1 MSPAAPETRIHHFHS
16 ISAQSS
22 AVSGYGRLRYGSGLV
37 RARRE
42 DRFTVNLSG
51 TAGICPVSSE
61 TELFCFY
68 RPLLKVINLRPA
80 GVQNTGAVKQMH
92 AKQDAN
98 RSTQIKGTQIKSA
111 QIKSAQSGSTQKQYV
126 KYNSNTKRG
135 RSLRGKGENMNEEI
149 RLIALRISDMREIRG
164 ISQEEMAR
172 KMGMSREEYISYE
185 NGEQDFSFSFLYKA
199 SGILGVEM
207 AELLTGDMPKLDFA
221 AVVRAGKGL
230 RYERRKDYE
239 HSHLAFNFKGRKAD
253 PFFVTVRSDCKPGQ
267 RIPNSHESQEFMY
280 IVSGTLLFRLGDFT
294 TVLHEGDSVYYDCT
308 RPHDMY
314 AVECDECKFITV
326 IIK

>member
-1 MSPAAPETRIHHFHS
+1 MSPAAPETRTHHFHS

-22 AVSGYGRLRYGSGLV
+22 AVSGYGGLRYGSGLV

-80 GVQNTGAVKQMH
+80 GVQNTGAVKQKRE
-92 AKQDAN
+92 KQDAN
-98 RSTQIKGTQIKSA
+98 RITQIKSA

-164 ISQEEMAR
+164 ISQEEMAQ
-172 KMGMSREEYISYE
+172 KMGMSSEEYISYE

>member
-22 AVSGYGRLRYGSGLV
+22 AVSGYGGLRYGSGLV

-80 GVQNTGAVKQMH
+80 GVHNTGAVKQIH

-98 RSTQIKGTQIKSA
+98 RSTQIKSA
-111 QIKSAQSGSTQKQYV
+111 QIGSAQTGNMQKQYV
-126 KYNSNTKRG
+126 KYNSSTRRG

>member
-1 MSPAAPETRIHHFHS
+1 
-16 ISAQSS
+16 
-22 AVSGYGRLRYGSGLV
+22 
-37 RARRE
+37 
-42 DRFTVNLSG
+42 
-51 TAGICPVSSE
+51 
-61 TELFCFY
+61 
-68 RPLLKVINLRPA
+68 
-80 GVQNTGAVKQMH
+80 MH

-98 RSTQIKGTQIKSA
+98 RSTQIK
-111 QIKSAQSGSTQKQYV
+111 SAQSGSAQTGNMQKQYV
-126 KYNSNTKRG
+126 KYNSSTKRG

>member
-1 MSPAAPETRIHHFHS
+1 MSPAAPETRTHHFHS

-22 AVSGYGRLRYGSGLV
+22 AVSGYGGLRYGSGLV

-98 RSTQIKGTQIKSA
+98 RSTQIK
-111 QIKSAQSGSTQKQYV
+111 SAQSGSAQTGNMQKQYV
-126 KYNSNTKRG
+126 KYNSSTRRG

>member
-68 RPLLKVINLRPA
+68 RPLLKMINLRPA

-98 RSTQIKGTQIKSA
+98 RSTQIKSA
-111 QIKSAQSGSTQKQYV
+111 QSGSAQSGSTQKQYV

>member
-42 DRFTVNLSG
+42 DRFTANLSG

-98 RSTQIKGTQIKSA
+98 RITQIKSA

>member
-98 RSTQIKGTQIKSA
+98 RSTQIK
-111 QIKSAQSGSTQKQYV
+111 SAQSGSAQTGNMQKQYV
-126 KYNSNTKRG
+126 KYNSSTKRG

>member
-1 MSPAAPETRIHHFHS
+1 MSPAAPETRTHHFHS

-22 AVSGYGRLRYGSGLV
+22 AVSGYGGLRYGSGLV

-80 GVQNTGAVKQMH
+80 GVQNTGAVKQKRE
-92 AKQDAN
+92 KQDAN
-98 RSTQIKGTQIKSA
+98 RIT

-126 KYNSNTKRG
+126 KYNSSTKRG

-164 ISQEEMAR
+164 ISQEEMAQ
-172 KMGMSREEYISYE
+172 KMGMSSEEYISYE

>member
-22 AVSGYGRLRYGSGLV
+22 AVSGYGGLRYGSGLV

-80 GVQNTGAVKQMH
+80 GVHNTGAVKQMH
-92 AKQDAN
+92 AKQNAN
-98 RSTQIKGTQIKSA
+98 RST
-111 QIKSAQSGSTQKQYV
+111 QIKSAQSGSAQTGNMQKQYV
-126 KYNSNTKRG
+126 KYNSSTKRG
-135 RSLRGKGENMNEEI
+135 RRLRGKGENMNEEI

>member
-22 AVSGYGRLRYGSGLV
+22 AVSGYGGLRYGSGLV

-80 GVQNTGAVKQMH
+80 GVHNTGAVKQMH

-98 RSTQIKGTQIKSA
+98 RSTQIKSA
-111 QIKSAQSGSTQKQYV
+111 QIKTAQSGSTQKQYV

>member
-22 AVSGYGRLRYGSGLV
+22 AVSGYGGLRYGSGLV

-98 RSTQIKGTQIKSA
+98 RSTQIKSA
-111 QIKSAQSGSTQKQYV
+111 QSGSAQSGSTQKQYV
-126 KYNSNTKRG
+126 KYKSNTRRG

>member
-22 AVSGYGRLRYGSGLV
+22 AVSGYGGLRYGSGLV

-80 GVQNTGAVKQMH
+80 GVQNTGVKQMH

-98 RSTQIKGTQIKSA
+98 RSTQIKST

-126 KYNSNTKRG
+126 KYNSSTRRG

>member
-22 AVSGYGRLRYGSGLV
+22 AVSGYGGLRYGSGLV

-80 GVQNTGAVKQMH
+80 GVHNTGAVKQIH

-98 RSTQIKGTQIKSA
+98 RSTQIKSA
-111 QIKSAQSGSTQKQYV
+111 QIGSAQTGNMQKQYV
-126 KYNSNTKRG
+126 KYNSSTRRG

-239 HSHLAFNFKGRKAD
+239 HSHLAFNFKGRKAY

>member
-1 MSPAAPETRIHHFHS
+1 M
-16 ISAQSS
+16 
-22 AVSGYGRLRYGSGLV
+22 
-37 RARRE
+37 
-42 DRFTVNLSG
+42 
-51 TAGICPVSSE
+51 
-61 TELFCFY
+61 
-68 RPLLKVINLRPA
+68 LKVINLRPA
-80 GVQNTGAVKQMH
+80 GVQNTGAVKQIH
-92 AKQDAN
+92 AKQNAN
-98 RSTQIKGTQIKSA
+98 RST
-111 QIKSAQSGSTQKQYV
+111 QIKSAQSGSAQTGNMQKQYV
-126 KYNSNTKRG
+126 KYNSSTRRG

>member
-1 MSPAAPETRIHHFHS
+1 M
-16 ISAQSS
+16 
-22 AVSGYGRLRYGSGLV
+22 
-37 RARRE
+37 
-42 DRFTVNLSG
+42 
-51 TAGICPVSSE
+51 
-61 TELFCFY
+61 
-68 RPLLKVINLRPA
+68 LKVINLRPA

-92 AKQDAN
+92 AKQNAN
-98 RSTQIKGTQIKSA
+98 RSTQIKSA

>member
-68 RPLLKVINLRPA
+68 RPLLKMINLRPA
-80 GVQNTGAVKQMH
+80 GVQNTGEVKQMH

-98 RSTQIKGTQIKSA
+98 RSTQIKSA
-111 QIKSAQSGSTQKQYV
+111 QSGSAQSGSTQKQYV

>member
-22 AVSGYGRLRYGSGLV
+22 AVSGYGGLRYGSGLV

-92 AKQDAN
+92 AKQDVN
-98 RSTQIKGTQIKSA
+98 RST
-111 QIKSAQSGSTQKQYV
+111 QIKSAQSGRAHTGNMQKQYV
-126 KYNSNTKRG
+126 KYNSSTRRG

>member
-22 AVSGYGRLRYGSGLV
+22 AVSGYGGLRYGSGLV

-68 RPLLKVINLRPA
+68 RPSLKVINLRPA

-98 RSTQIKGTQIKSA
+98 RSTQIKSA

>member
-68 RPLLKVINLRPA
+68 RPLLKMINLRPA

-98 RSTQIKGTQIKSA
+98 RSTQIK
-111 QIKSAQSGSTQKQYV
+111 SAQSGSAQTGNMQKQYV
-126 KYNSNTKRG
+126 KYNSSTRRG

>member
-1 MSPAAPETRIHHFHS
+1 MSPAAPETRTHHFHS

-22 AVSGYGRLRYGSGLV
+22 AVSGYGGLRYGSGLV

-68 RPLLKVINLRPA
+68 RPLLKAINLRPA
-80 GVQNTGAVKQMH
+80 GVQNTGAIKQMH

-98 RSTQIKGTQIKSA
+98 RSTQIKSA
-111 QIKSAQSGSTQKQYV
+111 QIKSAQSGSTQKQYL

>member
-1 MSPAAPETRIHHFHS
+1 MNPAAPETRTHHFHS

-22 AVSGYGRLRYGSGLV
+22 AVSGYGGLRYGSGLV

-80 GVQNTGAVKQMH
+80 GVQNTGAVKQKRE
-92 AKQDAN
+92 KQDAN
-98 RSTQIKGTQIKSA
+98 RITQIKSAQIKSA

-164 ISQEEMAR
+164 ISQEEMAQ
-172 KMGMSREEYISYE
+172 KMGMSSEEYISYE

>member
-22 AVSGYGRLRYGSGLV
+22 AVSGYGGLRYGSGLV

-98 RSTQIKGTQIKSA
+98 RSTQIK
-111 QIKSAQSGSTQKQYV
+111 SAQSGSAQTGNMQKQYV
-126 KYNSNTKRG
+126 KYNSSTKRG

>member
-22 AVSGYGRLRYGSGLV
+22 AVSGYGGLRYGSGLV

-80 GVQNTGAVKQMH
+80 GVHNTGAVKQIH

-98 RSTQIKGTQIKSA
+98 RSTQIKSA
-111 QIKSAQSGSTQKQYV
+111 QIGSAQTGNMQKQYV

>member
-80 GVQNTGAVKQMH
+80 GVHNTGAVKQMH

-98 RSTQIKGTQIKSA
+98 RSTQIKSA
-111 QIKSAQSGSTQKQYV
+111 QIGSAQTGNMQKQYV

>member
-1 MSPAAPETRIHHFHS
+1 MSPAAPETRTHHFHS

-22 AVSGYGRLRYGSGLV
+22 AVSGYGGLRYGSGLV

-80 GVQNTGAVKQMH
+80 GVQNTGAVKQKRE
-92 AKQDAN
+92 KQDAN
-98 RSTQIKGTQIKSA
+98 RITQIKSAQIKSA

-164 ISQEEMAR
+164 ISQEEMAQ
-172 KMGMSREEYISYE
+172 KMGMSSEEYISYE

>member
-80 GVQNTGAVKQMH
+80 GVHNTGAVKQMH

-98 RSTQIKGTQIKSA
+98 RSTQIKSA
-111 QIKSAQSGSTQKQYV
+111 QIGSAQSGSTQKQYV